1 MIACL
6 VTAWDN
12 VLPNSVSNFE
22 MGKALLGVV
31 VHPAAR
37 SLSMVV
43 TPENMDQLAK
53 TGVTDNVNN

>member
-1 MIACL
+1 MIACF
-6 VTAWDN
+6 VNAWDN

-53 TGVTDNVNN
+53 TGITDNVNN